1 MANLLTVGFSTTKDN
16 FEKAVAMFK
25 AEWKNFADNGFSKDD
40 VEFAKDY
47 LSASYNLRFASILG
61 IADILVMQQKFDLG
75 LDFLQKRNSY
85 VKNITLE
92 DVNRV
97 ANKYF
102 TDKIDKL
109 CYIDGKS
116 DWIDLRAADTVKLK
130 QGEFKLIPDRKSVV

>member
-102 TDKIDKL
+102 TDKMLQAQI
-109 CYIDGKS
+109 G
-116 DWIDLRAADTVKLK
+116 T
-130 QGEFKLIPDRKSVV
+130 FN